1 MDYYTTLG
9 ISKNA
14 SEAEIK
20 SAYRKMAMKHH
31 PDRGGDEQ
39 TFKKINE
46 AYETLSDPEKK
57 QMVDMGIDPKSQ
69 GGRYGNSFNQGAG
82 PFEFHFGGV
91 PPGMED
97 IFGHFGFGGRQ
108 MRRNK
113 SLNVN
118 VEITLE
124 EVLKGKVLDAEIGIP
139 GGQKKLISIEVPPG
153 IEHGQQIKYRGM
165 GDNSIKEAT
174 PGDLIVNI
182 FIKEHPVFQR
192 QGDMLLC
199 MKTVSVWDAILGT
212 SLVIETLDKK
222 SLTISVPAG
231 TQPDTM
237 LSCRNEGLP
246 NMRTKHRGNLLVKV
260 LVEIPKNLKVHEK
273 ELIENVKS
281 RFI

>member
-39 TFKKINE
+39 AFKAVNE
-46 AYETLSDPEKK
+46 AYETLSDPQKK
-57 QMVDMGIDPKSQ
+57 QMVDMGMDPKSQ
-69 GGRYGNSFNQGAG
+69 GGQYGNSFNQGHG

-118 VEITLE
+118 IEITLE

-153 IEHGQQIKYRGM
+153 IDHGQQIKYRGM
-165 GDNSIKEAT
+165 GDNSIKEAA

-182 FIKEHPVFQR
+182 FIKEHPIFQR
-192 QGDMLLC
+192 QGDMLLVLPVNGGC
-199 MKTVSVWDAILGT
+199 SARQGRDAHCFG
-212 SLVIETLDKK
+212 ETHGCDGDL
-222 SLTISVPAG
+222 L
-231 TQPDTM
+231 
-237 LSCRNEGLP
+237 
-246 NMRTKHRGNLLVKV
+246 RGHAWPV
-260 LVEIPKNLKVHEK
+260 
-273 ELIENVKS
+273 
-281 RFI
+281 

>member
-1 MDYYTTLG
+1 MDYYNTLG
-9 ISKNA
+9 IPRNS

-20 SAYRKMAMKHH
+20 AAYRKMAMKHH
-31 PDRGGDEQ
+31 PDRGGNEKA
-39 TFKKINE
+39 FKEINE

-57 QMVDMGIDPKSQ
+57 RMVDMGVDPNSQ
-69 GGRYGNSFNQGAG
+69 NGRFGNSFNQGHG

-97 IFGHFGFGGRQ
+97 IFGQFGFGSRQ

-118 VEITLE
+118 IEITLE
-124 EVLKGKVLDAEIGIP
+124 EVLNGKVLDAEIGIP

-165 GDNSIKEAT
+165 GDNTIKEAP

-182 FIKEHPVFQR
+182 FVKEHAVFQR
-192 QGDMLLC
+192 QGDILLC
-199 MKTVSVWDAILGT
+199 IKTISVWDAMLGST
-212 SLVIETLDKK
+212 LVIETLDKK
-222 SLTISVPAG
+222 SLSINVPAG

-260 LVEIPKNLKVHEK
+260 VVEIPKNLKDHQK
-273 ELIENVKS
+273 DLIENVKS
-281 RFI
+281 KFI